1 MEKLIPVG
9 LIVLLLGALILVWAK
24 SLNRRKLISNG
35 QETSN
40 SVVGTIFVV
49 IGAAM
54 MAEKG
59 YSHEAILRH
68 YFPHTTIEKKY

>member
-54 MAEKG
+54 MAIPFFIK
-59 YSHEAILRH
+59 
-68 YFPHTTIEKKY
+68 

>member
-1 MEKLIPVG
+1 MLRVFWVLLKNRKGDKMEKLIPVG

-54 MAEKG
+54 MAIPFFVDK
-59 YSHEAILRH
+59 
-68 YFPHTTIEKKY
+68 

>member
-1 MEKLIPVG
+1 MEKIIPVG
-9 LIVLLLGALILVWAK
+9 FCIFLLGSLILTWAK

-54 MAEKG
+54 MAIPFFVDK
-59 YSHEAILRH
+59 
-68 YFPHTTIEKKY
+68 